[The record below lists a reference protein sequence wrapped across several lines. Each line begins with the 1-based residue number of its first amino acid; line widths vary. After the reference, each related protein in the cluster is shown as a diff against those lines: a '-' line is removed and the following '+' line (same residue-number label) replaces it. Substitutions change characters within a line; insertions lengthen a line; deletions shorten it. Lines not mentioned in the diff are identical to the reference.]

1 MWNQFGFRNGIR
13 AGFSETNLYLIYIDY
28 NKIFDKVQHAEL
40 MKSLTSICGNDAD
53 LRILQK
59 SACSS
64 TDRETIN

>member
-13 AGFSETNLYLIYIDY
+13 AGFSNLSRIYIDY
-28 NKIFDKVQHAEL
+28 NKTFDKVQHAEL